1 MESPPFGL
9 PVALQNILTRNP
21 KQTRQRSDS
30 EELRCLKHAGARQKG
45 CSYLLSVSFLS
56 EAGLHANTLTVPHVT
71 PVPMD
76 RPSIEC
82 THPLSFTQEAPT
94 TTTTPSGTRCPLQPW
109 PLPPPSSTRSARMLN
124 LALSARLCLTL
135 APLAAQ
141 CFPGEACVCPAL
153 GLKVF
158 ISQV

>member
-1 MESPPFGL
+1 MEFPAFGL
-9 PVALQNILTRNP
+9 PVALQNILNRNP

-30 EELRCLKHAGARQKG
+30 EELLLLKHAGVQQKG

-56 EAGLHANTLTVPHVT
+56 EASLHANTLTVPHVT

-82 THPLSFTQEAPT
+82 THPLSFTQA
-94 TTTTPSGTRCPLQPW
+94 
-109 PLPPPSSTRSARMLN
+109 PPSPRGHVVLCSPAPPSPSRSARMLN
-124 LALSARLCLTL
+124 LALSARLCLTFV
-135 APLAAQ
+135 PLAAQ
-141 CFPGEACVCPAL
+141 CFPGSCPAL
-153 GLKVF
+153 SLKVF